1 MTEQPIRTSYIRKL
15 WPSDEPAFRDH
26 LLRLD
31 SESRH
36 DRFAMGVS
44 DEFIR
49 NYAERCFRL
58 DGAIFG
64 YFADGE
70 LRGAGELRMIGE
82 DHRAA
87 EAAFSV
93 EHDWRRHGV
102 GKDLMERIV
111 RAARNA
117 RVETLYMSC
126 LASNRP
132 MQSLAKHFEAELKFE
147 TDEVT
152 GKLVGRRA
160 PTPVTQLEEI
170 VQDAT
175 SFATAMVDLQ
185 RRTWLPRRGRQDTRP
200 I

>member
-1 MTEQPIRTSYIRKL
+1 MSDQAIRTGYIRKL

-31 SESRH
+31 VESRH

-44 DEFIR
+44 DDFIR

-58 DGAIFG
+58 EGSIFG
-64 YFADGE
+64 YFVDGE
-70 LRGAGELRMIGE
+70 LRGAGELRMIGD
-82 DHRAA
+82 DHRLA

-93 EHDWRRHGV
+93 EHDWRRQGV
-102 GKDLMERIV
+102 GKELMSRIV

-126 LASNRP
+126 LATNRG
-132 MQSLAKHFEAELKFE
+132 MQNLARHFEAELHFE

-152 GKLVGRRA
+152 GKMVARRA
-160 PTPVTQLEEI
+160 PTPVTQWKEM
-170 VQDAT
+170 VDDAT

-185 RRTWLPRRGRQDTRP
+185 RRTWLPRLGR
-200 I
+200 

>member
-1 MTEQPIRTSYIRKL
+1 MTDRTIHTGYIRKL

-31 SESRH
+31 PESRH

-49 NYAERCFRL
+49 NYAERCFKL
-58 DGAIFG
+58 EGSIFG
-64 YFADGE
+64 YFVAGE
-70 LRGAGELRMIGE
+70 LRGAGELRMIGD
-82 DHRAA
+82 DHRVA

-93 EHDWRRHGV
+93 EQEWRRQGV
-102 GKDLMERIV
+102 GQELMARIV

-126 LASNRP
+126 LASNRA
-132 MQSLAKHFEAELKFE
+132 MQSLARHFEAELKFE

-152 GKLVGRRA
+152 GKLVGRRPPA
-160 PTPVTQLEEI
+160 LFAEVEEM
-170 VQDAT
+170 VEDAT

-185 RRTWLPRRGRQDTRP
+185 RRAWLPRLGR
-200 I
+200 

>member
-1 MTEQPIRTSYIRKL
+1 MIEQAIQTSYIRKL
-15 WPSDEPAFRDH
+15 WPSDEAAFREH

-31 SESRH
+31 AESRH

-58 DGAIFG
+58 EGAIFG

-70 LRGAGELRMIGE
+70 LRGAGELRMIGD

-117 RVETLYMSC
+117 RVETL
-126 LASNRP
+126 
-132 MQSLAKHFEAELKFE
+132 
-147 TDEVT
+147 
-152 GKLVGRRA
+152 
-160 PTPVTQLEEI
+160 
-170 VQDAT
+170 
-175 SFATAMVDLQ
+175 
-185 RRTWLPRRGRQDTRP
+185 
-200 I
+200 

>member
-1 MTEQPIRTSYIRKL
+1 MSDQAIRTGYIRKL
-15 WPSDEPAFRDH
+15 WPSDESAFRDH

-31 SESRH
+31 PESRY

-44 DEFIR
+44 DDFIR
-49 NYAERCFRL
+49 NYAERCFTL
-58 DGAIFG
+58 QGSIFG
-64 YFADGE
+64 YFVEGE
-70 LRGAGELRMIGE
+70 LRGAGELRMIGD
-82 DHRAA
+82 DHRVA

-102 GKDLMERIV
+102 GKDLMSRIV

-126 LASNRP
+126 LATNRA
-132 MQSLAKHFEAELKFE
+132 MQNLAKHFQAELHFE

-152 GKLVGRRA
+152 GKLVARRA
-160 PTPVTQLEEI
+160 PTPVTQWKEMVE
-170 VQDAT
+170 DAT

-185 RRTWLPRRGRQDTRP
+185 KRTWLPRLGR
-200 I
+200 

>member
-1 MTEQPIRTSYIRKL
+1 MSDPTICNPAIRTGYIRKL

-58 DGAIFG
+58 DGSIFG
-64 YFADGE
+64 YFVEGE
-70 LRGAGELRMIGE
+70 LRGAGELRLIGN
-82 DHRAA
+82 DHRVA

-93 EHDWRRHGV
+93 EHDWRRQGV
-102 GKDLMERIV
+102 GRELMTRIV
-111 RAARNA
+111 RSARNA

-126 LASNRP
+126 LATNRA
-132 MQSLAKHFEAELKFE
+132 MQNLARHFKAELKFE

-160 PTPVTQLEEI
+160 PTPITQMEEI
-170 VQDAT
+170 VEDAA

-185 RRTWLPRRGRQDTRP
+185 RRTWLPRLSR
-200 I
+200 

>member
-1 MTEQPIRTSYIRKL
+1 MTDRTVRSGYIRKL

-31 SESRH
+31 AESRH

-44 DEFIR
+44 DGFIR
-49 NYAERCFRL
+49 NYAERCFKL
-58 DGAIFG
+58 EGSIFG
-64 YFADGE
+64 YFVEGE
-70 LRGAGELRMIGE
+70 LRGSGELRMIGD
-82 DHRAA
+82 DHRVA

-93 EHDWRRHGV
+93 EQDWRRQGV
-102 GKDLMERIV
+102 GRELMARIV

-126 LASNRP
+126 LATNRA
-132 MQSLAKHFEAELKFE
+132 MQNLARHFEAELKFE

-160 PTPVTQLEEI
+160 PTAATHLEEI
-170 VQDAT
+170 VEDAT

-185 RRTWLPRRGRQDTRP
+185 RRTWLPRLGR
-200 I
+200 